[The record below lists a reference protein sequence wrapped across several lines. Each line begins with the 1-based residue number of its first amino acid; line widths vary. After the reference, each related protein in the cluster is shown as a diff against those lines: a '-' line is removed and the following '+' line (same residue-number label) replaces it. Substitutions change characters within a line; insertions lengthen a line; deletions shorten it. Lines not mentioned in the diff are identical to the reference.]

1 MGAGSTIAS
10 EQSKKDFK
18 ASFKP
23 EKVGICGNE
32 VRGKAW
38 LLTTYNGHF
47 LNTHEPYQIAE
58 CTSCGR
64 HVLRTGYYIDRTGY
78 IAGG

>member
-10 EQSKKDFK
+10 QQSKKDFK

-23 EKVGICGNE
+23 EAVKECKEGCYSHV
-32 VRGKAW
+32 V
-38 LLTTYNGHF
+38 YDGHF

-58 CTSCGR
+58 CFKCKR
-64 HVLRTGYYIDRTGY
+64 HVLRTGYYIERR
-78 IAGG
+78 